1 MPANADVQTL
11 VLRADEC
18 LEHDTGPGHP
28 EAPER
33 LRSVHAS
40 LDAQPIAGTATRSP
54 RRATHGELARVH
66 AEEHVDRIARS
77 ACRSWTQ
84 FDPDTAAGARSYE
97 AALLSAGA
105 VMDATESVVQGAAR
119 GAFALVRPPG
129 HHALGDSPMGF
140 CLFNNVA
147 VAAEHAIH
155 ELGCR
160 RVVILDVD
168 VHHGNGTQDAFYR
181 RNDVL
186 YVSTHRFPF
195 YPGTGSMEEIG
206 AGPGEGCTIN
216 IPLPAGLGDADF
228 VHLYRAVVEPVV
240 DEHEPDLI
248 LVSAGYDT
256 WNGDPLGG
264 GMTMTGD
271 GYRALAALFAG
282 WAARHCAGRI
292 VFALEGGYDPAGV
305 VAGVRATLD
314 VLTGATPIESSEM
327 DAAPCR
333 AARSVGEAVRR
344 RLAPS
349 WRSLA
354 G

>member
-1 MPANADVQTL
+1 MPANADSPIL

-18 LEHDTGPGHP
+18 LEHDPGPGHP

-33 LRSVHAS
+33 LRAVHAS
-40 LDAQPIAGTATRSP
+40 LDAEPIVGTATRGP
-54 RRATHGELARVH
+54 RRATHAELARVH
-66 AEEHVDRIARS
+66 AVEHVDRVARTAS
-77 ACRSWTQ
+77 KSWTQ
-84 FDPDTAAGARSYE
+84 FDPDTAAGRRSYE

-105 VMDATESVVQGAAR
+105 VMDATESVVEGGAR

-147 VAAEHAIH
+147 VAAEHAIR
-155 ELGCR
+155 ELGCKR
-160 RVVILDVD
+160 ALVLDID
-168 VHHGNGTQDAFYR
+168 VHHGNGTQDTFYR
-181 RNDVL
+181 RSDVL
-186 YVSTHRFPF
+186 YVSSHRFPF
-195 YPGTGSMEEIG
+195 YPGTGSMDEIG
-206 AGPGEGCTIN
+206 AGPGEGFTVN
-216 IPLPAGLGDADF
+216 MPLPAGLGDADF
-228 VHLYRAVVEPVV
+228 VHLYRSVVEPIV

-256 WNGDPLGG
+256 WKGDPLGG

-305 VAGVRATLD
+305 VAGVRETLD
-314 VLTGATPIESSEM
+314 VLTGATPRGASEM
-327 DAAPCR
+327 DEAPSR
-333 AARSVGEAVRR
+333 DALSIGESVRR
-344 RLAPS
+344 NLAPS

-354 G
+354 N